1 MDGLSGMGTGALVLA
16 DQGTCC
22 IDEFDKMSADHQ
34 SLLEGACPCESPAPR
49 KPSDISP

>member
-1 MDGLSGMGTGALVLA
+1 MDGVGVTCTGALVLA